1 MAFPFQLPGNQHNGR
16 NPTLLPN
23 FDRPYANNGTVTLT
37 PSPELASELGNGVPS
52 EGSVT
57 IAGTV
62 ASGDVISLEL
72 ANGVL
77 NPSVKV
83 SYTATSTDTLATI
96 AANLAAQINAN
107 STLRSFGF
115 WADDNGDGEVKVYQR
130 GPVGNFT
137 VLTPST
143 TEGETFTTAQMTGGS
158 GPIVPLS
165 NFIYTNAG
173 VVRDYWYGLPF
184 KPSYYE
190 LSNMV
195 AQGLPVS

>member
-1 MAFPFQLPGNQHNGR
+1 MPFPFQLPGNQHNGR

-23 FDRPYANNGTVTLT
+23 LDRPYCKNSTVTLT
-37 PSPELASELGNGVPS
+37 NSSELASELGSGVPS

-62 ASGDVISLEL
+62 AAGDVISL
-72 ANGVL
+72 AVTNGVL
-77 NPSVKV
+77 KPSVV
-83 SYTATSTDTLATI
+83 VTYTVTSTDTLATI

-115 WADDNGDGEVKVYQR
+115 WADDNGDGEVRVYQR

-137 VLTPST
+137 TLTPST
-143 TEGETFTTAQMTGGS
+143 TGAETFTTVDPTGGA

-195 AQGLPVS
+195 AQGMPIS